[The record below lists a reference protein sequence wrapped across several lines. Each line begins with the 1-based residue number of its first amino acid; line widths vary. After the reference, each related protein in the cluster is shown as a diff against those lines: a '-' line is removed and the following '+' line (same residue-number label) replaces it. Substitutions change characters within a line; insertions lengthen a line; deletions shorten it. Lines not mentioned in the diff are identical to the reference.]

1 MSLSHMDYVIISNGF
16 CHYLT
21 REKKKKRVL
30 YYIVENAIFRA
41 VSIVNTVTDGVAR
54 AMHGARLSFP
64 EREKKSLARS
74 YERAAIKKFPLEKK
88 KSWWFL

>member
-1 MSLSHMDYVIISNGF
+1 MASGRQKITQN
-16 CHYLT
+16 
-21 REKKKKRVL
+21 RRPPKP
-30 YYIVENAIFRA
+30 